1 MSESKLTILTITMI
15 LLVASSTLA
24 QQDGGANQ
32 KFGPIAV
39 HGNSVVF
46 DPDHVLTHSE
56 LAKLGANG
64 KLGAKPA
71 VLALT
76 FTAGA
81 QQTFIFSASGQFG
94 CCGTINIGPDGYTG
108 ASNIKLLKSISGL
121 RPPQKRH
128 WLPSSLTLNPRVRLR
143 RVITTKRAWG
153 SQRSLPS

>member
-1 MSESKLTILTITMI
+1 MSESKLTILTVTII
-15 LLVASSTLA
+15 LSIATSTLA

-81 QQTFIFSASGQFG
+81 QQTFIFSASGKIG

-108 ASNIKLLKSISGL
+108 ASNIKLLKSISGFKAPAETPL
-121 RPPQKRH
+121 VGVFTDGKPEGAAPPRY
-128 WLPSSLTLNPRVRLR
+128 N
-143 RVITTKRAWG
+143 TKRALG